1 MYIYKFKA
9 FTFLV
14 IGIILALGSIIF
26 VIDKDYMFAIKIFS
40 LGVIFIIVS
49 VYVRKWA
56 KRNE

>member
-9 FTFLV
+9 FAFLS

-40 LGVIFIIVS
+40 LGVIFIIAS
-49 VYVRKWA
+49 LFVRKWA